1 MHNGYLGHLPRND
14 RLYSYLEEEIFPLLG
29 GGRSDGI
36 RVFATNGSNAVY
48 IYEERDSNL
57 KAVGKFFYSDRMND
71 RLRAEHRLEKE
82 WHNLHH
88 IRSLLDGCHYV
99 AKPLGQ
105 NRDLGCLL
113 VTEYCTGISLE
124 TVINQAIDFHTEV
137 MLKEK
142 LTALAAFLAKLHN
155 RSALPQR
162 VDFAPEC
169 SYFDRLTATLAPI
182 LTSRDHSELRYALE
196 CWHDTPE
203 MWQDNTV
210 AVHGDATPANFF
222 FGDGL
227 YVISFDMERM
237 KYSDR
242 IFDIGR
248 LTGELQHFFL
258 RATGNKY
265 LAEPFIHHFLREY
278 TTHFP
283 DRDRAFE
290 AIVRRVPFYMGMT
303 LLRIARNTY
312 LAPDYRKQL
321 VAEAKLCLQRK

>member
-1 MHNGYLGHLPRND
+1 MQNGYLGHLSRHD
-14 RLYSYLEEEIFPLLG
+14 RLYNYLEEEIFPLLG

-71 RLRAEHRLEKE
+71 RLRAEHRLARE
-82 WHNLHH
+82 WHNLHQ

-113 VTEYCTGISLE
+113 VTEYCTGTSLE
-124 TVINQAIDFHTEV
+124 TIIDQAITFHSEAI
-137 MLKEK
+137 LKEK
-142 LTALAAFLAKLHN
+142 LSALAAFLAKLHN
-155 RSALPQR
+155 RSALPRR
-162 VDFAPEC
+162 VDFTPEC
-169 SYFDRLTATLAPI
+169 AYFDRLTATLTP
-182 LTSRDHSELRYALE
+182 LLSPHDHRELQYLKQ
-196 CWHDTPE
+196 CWHDTSE
-203 MWQDNTV
+203 MWQDNAVT
-210 AVHGDATPANFF
+210 VHGDATPANFF

-265 LAEPFIHHFLREY
+265 LAEPFISHFLREY

-312 LAPDYRKQL
+312 LAPDYRKRL